1 MWTFVCC
8 MLWVVACVVVGK
20 ILYHQST
27 NLDCLLLLTFGFEF
41 GEDGLQG
48 PRGTRG
54 FFTQGKDGQSSF
66 TGWVKASLLQH
77 FDPKKKLLQNFL
89 KPFANAW
96 NLHVIKECQFWLST
110 YVMMM
115 LFINLPLG
123 SCDDDA
129 LHQPS
134 IRTDHAS
141 D

>member
-1 MWTFVCC
+1 

-77 FDPKKKLLQNFL
+77 FDQKKKLLQNFL
-89 KPFANAW
+89 KP
-96 NLHVIKECQFWLST
+96 LLMHGICMS
-110 YVMMM
+110 
-115 LFINLPLG
+115 
-123 SCDDDA
+123 
-129 LHQPS
+129 
-134 IRTDHAS
+134 
-141 D
+141 